1 MVVVDPPF
9 ITEGVW
15 ENYSK
20 TTKLL
25 LKKGYSSDGT
35 PIGKV
40 ILTTLA
46 ENADMLKCLLGAEP
60 TVNIIAAL
68 EILVTFL
75 KNVFYTGN
83 CLSIITVTFFQPLT
97 FISCLLLQLFQPSI
111 PNLVYQYSLYTN
123 YETEVFNVK
132 NPEIP

>member
-15 ENYSK
+15 ESYSK
-20 TTKLL
+20 TTKVL
-25 LKKGYSSDGT
+25 LKKGYSTDGT
-35 PIGKV
+35 PNGKV

-60 TVNIIAAL
+60 TVNVIAAPAMLITYL
-68 EILVTFL
+68 E
-75 KNVFYTGN
+75 NVFYTAN
-83 CLSIITVTFFQPLT
+83 CLSIITVNFFQSLT
-97 FISCLLLQLFQPSI
+97 FNSCLLLQLFQPSI

>member
-15 ENYSK
+15 ESYSK

-35 PIGKV
+35 PNGKV

-46 ENADMLKCLLGAEP
+46 ENADMLKCLLDAEP
-60 TVNIIAAL
+60 TVNVIAAL
-68 EILVTFL
+68 AMLITFP
-75 KNVFYTGN
+75 KNVFYPGN

-97 FISCLLLQLFQPSI
+97 FILCLLLQLFQPSI

-123 YETEVFNVK
+123 YETEVFNEK